1 MIRLLPRSLKG
12 QLILLTLV
20 GLLLSQAAGFVF
32 ILNDQKSRIKSEW
45 LHNIFTRIST
55 VRDVIESTPDDI
67 HGKIVKTSSS
77 WALKFSID
85 PEPLSRT
92 NGEEAQPEAVQQETK
107 KIFGNRADE
116 VKFAILQSSTEESF
130 FEALFEGLSRDI
142 RHVFSPKRSR
152 VGPQPARPP
161 YANVSVPLKSGLWL
175 NVAVTPRGGGPH
187 VSPLLVQFATMAA
200 ISAVGIILVLGRLTR
215 PLKELAQAAAALG
228 RGESTAKLEEKGP
241 REVLDTIRAFND
253 MQERLSRFVLDRTK
267 MLAALGHD
275 LRTPITTLR
284 LRAEFIEDEEVR
296 QKILQ
301 TLDEMLE
308 MAEATLSFAREE
320 AAQEK
325 TRLVDVG
332 ALIST
337 VCADLADT
345 GFPVECADTG
355 SFTIRCRPSGLKRA
369 FRNIVEN
376 ALAYGRRARV
386 FVEHKRGDVA
396 VMIDDDGPGIPR
408 GDMER
413 VFSPF
418 VRLENSRNMDTG
430 GVGLGLA
437 IARSIVRN
445 HGGDIMLQ
453 NRPEGGLRV
462 TITLPGVTL
471 IEAPRQISSESIA
484 AA

>member
-1 MIRLLPRSLKG
+1 MTRFFPRSLKG
-12 QLILLTLV
+12 QLILLILV
-20 GLLLSQAAGFVF
+20 GLLLSQAAGLVF
-32 ILNDQKSRIKSEW
+32 ILNDQKSRMKSEW
-45 LHNIFTRIST
+45 LHNIFTRIAT
-55 VRDVIESTPDDI
+55 VRDVIKSTPTEI
-67 HGKIVKTSSS
+67 HGKILKTSSS

-92 NGEEAQPEAVQQETK
+92 KEETQPEAVQQELRRV
-107 KIFGNRADE
+107 FGDRADE
-116 VKFAILQSSTEESF
+116 VDITILLSSTEDSYWEVM
-130 FEALFEGLSRDI
+130 LDDLWRDI
-142 RHVFSPKRSR
+142 KHTFAAGHSNIPTP
-152 VGPQPARPP
+152 PQRPV
-161 YANVSVPLKSGLWL
+161 YANLSVPLKSGLWL
-175 NVAVTPRGGGPH
+175 NVGVTPRGGPPH
-187 VSPLLVQFATMAA
+187 ASPLLVQFATMAV
-200 ISAVGIILVLGRLTR
+200 ISAIGIVLVLSRLTQ

-241 REVLDTIRAFND
+241 REVQDTIRAFND

-284 LRAEFIEDEEVR
+284 LRAEFIEEDEVR

-301 TLDEMLE
+301 TLDELLE

-332 ALIST
+332 ALITT
-337 VCADLADT
+337 VCADLTDT
-345 GFPVECADTG
+345 GYPIECADTG

-369 FRNIVEN
+369 LRNILEN
-376 ALAYGRRARV
+376 AVAYGRQARV

-396 VMIDDDGPGIPR
+396 IVVDDDGPGIPK

-413 VFSPF
+413 VFGPF

-445 HGGDIMLQ
+445 HGGDITLQ
-453 NRPEGGLRV
+453 NRVEGGLRV
-462 TITLPGVTL
+462 TITLPGVTV
-471 IEAPRQISSESIA
+471 IETSDKHRSESVVA
-484 AA
+484 A